1 MISAAGIAR
10 GRLQGRRRRHPL
22 PRQVWPAL
30 LERAYGNAMVS
41 HLAVARAAL
50 KPLESEMRGLVDSA
64 KRARG
69 DGLWIR
75 DDATGLW
82 RVDAGEGKKAQGLID
97 RARAAMRGAVSP
109 NKVEGVAREFAQ
121 KTQTYQR
128 KQLGKQVRA
137 ALGVDKP
144 FRDRHLSDL
153 MDQFVAHNVSL
164 IRSVPE
170 DVHDDVERL
179 VLHAVSGGRLSG
191 DLADEIDDRFDVGE
205 SHARLIARDQI
216 GKLYGQVN
224 HARQRELGVERFVWR
239 TMGDDRVR
247 DEHADFEDESQDEP
261 YSYDDPP
268 VDEDGEP
275 VLPGEPIQ
283 CRCYAEPVFE
293 DVLDDDDAG
302 GDESDDADDDSGD

>member
-1 MISAAGIAR
+1 M
-10 GRLQGRRRRHPL
+10 
-22 PRQVWPAL
+22 L
-30 LERAYGNAMVS
+30 LERAYGNVMVS
-41 HLAVARAAL
+41 HLAVARASL
-50 KPLESEMRGLVDSA
+50 KPIEGEMRRLVESA
-64 KRARG
+64 RRARG
-69 DGLWIR
+69 DALWV
-75 DDATGLW
+75 T
-82 RVDAGEGKKAQGLID
+82 DAGEGKRAQSLID
-97 RARAAMRGAVSP
+97 RARASMREAVSP
-109 NKVEGVAREFAQ
+109 SKVESVAREFAQ

-128 KQLGKQVRA
+128 KQLGKQVHA
-137 ALGVDKP
+137 AFGVDKP

-191 DLADEIDDRFDVGE
+191 DLADEIDERFDVGE

-216 GKLYGQVN
+216 GKLYGQIN
-224 HARQRELGVERFVWR
+224 HARQRELGVERFIWR

-247 DEHADFEDESQDEP
+247 DEHADFEEESQDEP

-275 VLPGEPIQ
+275 VLPGEPVQ

-293 DVLDDDDAG
+293 DVLDDDESDDAG
-302 GDESDDADDDSGD
+302 DDEGDDADDDSGD